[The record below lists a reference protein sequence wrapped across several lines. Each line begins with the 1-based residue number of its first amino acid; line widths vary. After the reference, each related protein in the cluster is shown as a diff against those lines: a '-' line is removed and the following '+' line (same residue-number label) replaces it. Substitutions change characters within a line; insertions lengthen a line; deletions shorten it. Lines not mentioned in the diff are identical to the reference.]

1 MAAASVAAAF
11 ACAGTARAADAGNV
25 TQSTPGNSWWILA
38 AWCGAAVAATALVR
52 RASWFRILP
61 RVGPAWPLRAE
72 PSVIAFG
79 ASFLLAAA
87 GGAALLGAFGGDGS
101 QPLRTSAM
109 QGLGGHAMQLA
120 VVAAAFLLPGTRTRG
135 ASTAAAHGGVHR
147 HPCGHAE
154 AFLLALAT
162 ATLAWPVA
170 QAAGG
175 LAGAVEQWL
184 GGSRPALGHRT
195 LEAMAGSGA
204 GDPWWWLAI
213 ASATLLAPLAE
224 EFTYRGL
231 LQQGLK
237 ATGLGTAASIALTG
251 GLFALVHWS
260 VLADGSRASGLAVL
274 FTLSVAWGLLYERTG
289 RIAAPALA
297 HALFNAANLVIATRG

>member
-1 MAAASVAAAF
+1 M
-11 ACAGTARAADAGNV
+11 ACAGTARADDAVG
-25 TQSTPGNSWWILA
+25 TQQSTPGTGWWTLV
-38 AWCGAAVAATALVR
+38 AWCAAAVAAVVLVR

-72 PSVIAFG
+72 PSVVAFG

-87 GGAALLGAFGGDGS
+87 GGAAALAAFDDDGS
-101 QPLRTSAM
+101 QPLRASAL

-120 VVAAAFLLPGTRTRG
+120 VVAAAFAVPGFRTRG
-135 ASTAAAHGGVHR
+135 ASSAVAHGGVHR

-154 AFLLALAT
+154 SLLLALAT
-162 ATLAWPVA
+162 AALAWPVA

-175 LAGAVEQWL
+175 VAGAVEQWL
-184 GGSRPALGHRT
+184 GGARPALGHRT
-195 LEAMAGSGA
+195 LEAMAASGA

-213 ASATLLAPLAE
+213 ASAALLAPLAE

-237 ATGLGTAASIALTG
+237 ATGLGTGAAIAVTG
-251 GLFALVHWS
+251 CLFALVHWS

-274 FTLSVAWGLLYERTG
+274 LTLSVAWGLLYERTG

-297 HALFNAANLVIATRG
+297 HALFNAANLVLATRG